1 MFLVKKPDGVYDALN
16 DRNRVSAKGGAE
28 EMRKKLLQLI
38 PLVLLCFCG
47 CGNKD
52 KTEKQI
58 VNWTLPDVA
67 AFEEAY
73 TAEQTEQKA
82 LKEQQTEQSAYRW
95 NPHGVFTYVTSGGS
109 SWSTALFNVS
119 SVDYEKHCA
128 VVTYI
133 VKDSNGYELARQ
145 EGKSPR
151 EEDYFFDSNGE
162 RVVGLDETLD
172 EDGTRHIILYLSNEH
187 YLEFIGKDK
196 LETSKYCYLN
206 MSYRLKRE
214 G

>member
-1 MFLVKKPDGVYDALN
+1 MKKNILFLCLLLFCLTACGKEQSAQIEI
-16 DRNRVSAKGGAE
+16 RNY
-28 EMRKKLLQLI
+28 
-38 PLVLLCFCG
+38 
-47 CGNKD
+47 
-52 KTEKQI
+52 
-58 VNWTLPDVA
+58 TLPDKN
-67 AFEEAY
+67 AFEESY
-73 TAEQTEQKA
+73 TFSNEEENSSRQE
-82 LKEQQTEQSAYRW
+82 LQQVYRW

-133 VKDSNGYELARQ
+133 VKDSNGYELAKQ

-162 RVVGLDETLD
+162 RVVGLDETQD

-196 LETSKYCYLN
+196 LEISRYCYLN